1 MTDETFALW
10 TGRVT
15 MAIVFLQF
23 IAMIVYAAVR
33 NLPLGS

>member
-23 IAMIVYAAVR
+23 IAIVYAAVR